1 MAQMI
6 PLFLAEEE
14 TSSSMA
20 RQRDCYD
27 DLELVRRFRFS
38 RVSISRIT
46 ELIANYL
53 NFTERSYAASPHLQV
68 CVALQFFA
76 SGTFQIIC
84 GDGINVSQAS
94 ASRYERQ
101 KLVGLVDGT
110 HIRIQRP
117 SEDEADYINR
127 HFYHSINVQA
137 ICQPDGMFSDVLA
150 RFPGSVHDSRIWKIS
165 GVGMHVENT
174 FSIGEHILG
183 DSGYMMR
190 EARRTGGGPNEAGE
204 VEDEDILILSSDR
217 DLSTSVTE
225 RVSQMFSSMPAF
237 TGICGSVDMFQAPT
251 ALPSH
256 TEISET
262 SEVTPVFEEPAEVT
276 VVSSRPEGRRKRK
289 RSIEQ
294 STSVSDLLP
303 LQREV
308 LLKQMEVFS
317 AQLQLIEEQREY
329 YRHKKQRL
337 LEKDQ
342 QQQL

>member
-20 RQRDCYD
+20 RQRVFRDLNDPLDCYD

-38 RVSISRIT
+38 RVSISQIT

-53 NFTERSYAASPHLQV
+53 SFTERSYAASPHLQI

-94 ASRYERQ
+94 ASRYIRDVSLGLQAIYHQFVSLPAGLKRVEV
-101 KLVGLVDGT
+101 KNKFYEIAHFPGVVGLVDGT

-150 RFPGSVHDSRIWKIS
+150 RFLGLFTIHGFGRFQVLGCMLKI
-165 GVGMHVENT
+165 
-174 FSIGEHILG
+174 
-183 DSGYMMR
+183 
-190 EARRTGGGPNEAGE
+190 P
-204 VEDEDILILSSDR
+204 
-217 DLSTSVTE
+217 
-225 RVSQMFSSMPAF
+225 
-237 TGICGSVDMFQAPT
+237 FQ
-251 ALPSH
+251 
-256 TEISET
+256 
-262 SEVTPVFEEPAEVT
+262 
-276 VVSSRPEGRRKRK
+276 
-289 RSIEQ
+289 
-294 STSVSDLLP
+294 
-303 LQREV
+303 
-308 LLKQMEVFS
+308 
-317 AQLQLIEEQREY
+317 
-329 YRHKKQRL
+329 
-337 LEKDQ
+337 
-342 QQQL
+342 